1 MPKESRPIKVN
12 YIRDIINRSLYLD
25 VYSGFFL
32 PTGQFILPDY
42 FPIALSLHH
51 IHDIC
56 NATKGLSVQY
66 VHVSSRNSEL
76 FLLRR

>member
-1 MPKESRPIKVN
+1 M
-12 YIRDIINRSLYLD
+12 YIL
-25 VYSGFFL
+25 FCL
-32 PTGQFILPDY
+32 PTGQFIFPDY

-51 IHDIC
+51 NHDIC